1 MRHTRARLYAA
12 RCDGR
17 TPKEADTR
25 IHDAV
30 PRVMQAPEVRD
41 KFIAQ
46 GAEPLSG
53 TPQDAAAYKRAEVAK
68 WGKVV
73 KASGVRVD

>member
-1 MRHTRARLYAA
+1 M
-12 RCDGR
+12 
-17 TPKEADTR
+17 TR

-30 PRVMQAPEVRD
+30 PRAMQAPEVRD

-53 TPQDAAAYKRAEVAK
+53 TLQDSAAYTRAEVAK

-73 KASGVRVD
+73 KASRAS